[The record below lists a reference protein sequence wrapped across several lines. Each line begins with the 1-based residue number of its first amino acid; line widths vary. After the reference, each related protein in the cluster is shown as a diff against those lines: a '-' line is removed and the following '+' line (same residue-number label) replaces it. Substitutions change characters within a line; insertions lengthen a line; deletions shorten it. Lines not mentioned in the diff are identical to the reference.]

1 MVIEVNDIFL
11 DIFYEDDVLLIINKL
26 VGLVVYFVFGYLEG
40 ILVNVFLV
48 YCDFLVGI
56 GGV

>member
-1 MVIEVNDIFL
+1 MVIKVNDIFL

-26 VGLVVYFVFGYLEG
+26 VGLVVYLVFGYLEG

-48 YCDFLVGI
+48 YCKFLVGI